1 MLEITRSVSIKIDEA
16 GLKQLIIDK
25 VAAHDP
31 NIVISAISFV
41 ARRNPPTI
49 EAMIEAHME
58 PIDASAQAPATVAEV
73 ADNGTDNGWDEEFQT
88 PEEDQQAGTEQAVTE
103 QSKDPASAFLETE
116 DTDPFQ
122 EETAAPETVTKKG
135 GKGKPKAAPE
145 VAENAFA
152 DEEEEEED
160 PFL

>member
-58 PIDASAQAPATVAEV
+58 PIDASAQAPAKVAEV
-73 ADNGTDNGWDEEFQT
+73 ADNGTDNGWDEEVEL
-88 PEEDQQAGTEQAVTE
+88 PVEEEAPATEQ
-103 QSKDPASAFLETE
+103 QKDPASAFLETE

-122 EETAAPETVTKKG
+122 EETAAPETATKKG

-152 DEEEEEED
+152 DEEEEEEED